1 MNTNQYV
8 AIMDNETSK
17 LKYDTDR
24 FANDEEYRKFLDEQ
38 FSKFQ
43 KLLENPE
50 ILAVFKR
57 MNDK

>member
-1 MNTNQYV
+1 MQN
-8 AIMDNETSK
+8 DNETSK